1 MNELKKALRQEALQI
16 RNALPIE
23 EQQTA
28 SRKITD
34 LFLQMDAYA
43 ECKNLLLYA
52 SYGSEVDT
60 YDILEQA
67 LLDGKLVFFPK
78 VVGEELIFYQVNNR
92 EDLKPGYRGIPEPDE
107 NLDKKSH
114 GSGINRIPTIWNPN
128 YAKTTL
134 LIYPGVAF
142 DKAHNR
148 LGYGKG
154 FYDRFTNWCK
164 EKGQIPENLALAYT
178 CQIFQEIPVWKQ
190 DAKPNRILTENGVL

>member
-1 MNELKKALRQEALQI
+1 MDDLKKALRREALQI
-16 RNALPIE
+16 RNSLSTE

-67 LLDGKLVFFPK
+67 LLDEKQVFFPK
-78 VVGEELIFYQVNNR
+78 VVGEDLIFYQVKSR
-92 EDLKPGYRGIPEPDE
+92 KDLKPGYRGIPEPVGKT
-107 NLDKKSH
+107 DKKSY
-114 GSGINRIPTIWNPN
+114 GSAINRIPTIWNLN
-128 YAKTTL
+128 DAKTTL

-154 FYDRFTNWCK
+154 FYDRFTSWCK

-178 CQIFQEIPVWKQ
+178 CQIFPEIPSGEQ
-190 DAKPNRILTENGVL
+190 DEKPDRILTESGIL